1 MVLMVMMVMMTMMM
15 RMVGD
20 VSNEDVNVDNTN
32 DPILTAWKV
41 QIPIVMVITMT
52 NIMTMMEIVK
62 LRIIALTTMITKK
75 NALPEKCV
83 LNKIILKIIH

>member
-1 MVLMVMMVMMTMMM
+1 MEIMVLMVMIVMTTMMM

-20 VSNEDVNVDNTN
+20 VSDEDVNVDNTN

-41 QIPIVMVITMT
+41 QIPIVM
-52 NIMTMMEIVK
+52 EIVK
-62 LRIIALTTMITKK
+62 LRIIAFTTMITKK
-75 NALPEKCV
+75 NELPEKCV